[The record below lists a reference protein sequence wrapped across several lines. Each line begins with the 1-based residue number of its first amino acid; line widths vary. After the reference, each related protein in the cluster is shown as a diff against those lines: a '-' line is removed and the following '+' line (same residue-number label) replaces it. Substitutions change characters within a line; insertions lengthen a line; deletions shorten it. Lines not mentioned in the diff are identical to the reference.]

1 MEFPRSNPTRLAM
14 EAPHVSGWSYAY
26 CYTLMLD
33 WVTLL
38 MSQPIGS
45 GRKALIFR
53 RCLLIARTVNKET
66 CGMVQKTNVF
76 ILLQKT
82 NLECF
87 RTAEYYNEDLGWPKN
102 LLVETLCIVHF
113 LDKFKRSYYLFP
125 QPLPKRR
132 VTYTSGW
139 LKDITVGQQDVIA
152 KEWTAR
158 LAYHRRC
165 SSTRMIARSAIE
177 NRNGQWPSNLLAL
190 FRRSS
195 SEPRIRD
202 DTKHQDPRPR
212 RSRSH

>member
-1 MEFPRSNPTRLAM
+1 M
-14 EAPHVSGWSYAY
+14 SGWSYVY

-33 WVTLL
+33 WATQL
-38 MSQPIGS
+38 MGQPIGS

-82 NLECF
+82 NLDRF
-87 RTAEYYNEDLGWPKN
+87 RTAEYYNEDLGWPKD
-102 LLVETLCIVHF
+102 LLMETLCIVRF
-113 LDKFKRSYYLFP
+113 LDKFSKSYYMLKR
-125 QPLPKRR
+125 PLPRRR
-132 VTYTSGW
+132 VTYDDCGW

-152 KEWTAR
+152 RQWTAR

-165 SSTRMIARSAIE
+165 SSTWIIARSAIE
-177 NRNGQWPSNLLAL
+177 NRDGQWPSNLLR
-190 FRRSS
+190 FSRRSS

-202 DTKHQDPRPR
+202 EATHQDPRPR
-212 RSRSH
+212 RSRSHSLDRCRQA